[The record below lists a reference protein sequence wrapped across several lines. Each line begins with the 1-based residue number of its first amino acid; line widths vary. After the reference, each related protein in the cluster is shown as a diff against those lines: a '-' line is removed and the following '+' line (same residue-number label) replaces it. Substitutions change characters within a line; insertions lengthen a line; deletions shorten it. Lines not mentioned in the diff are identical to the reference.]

1 MIEAVTFKL
10 TRNGLIILLDDNLDF
25 ASIKRLLKKKLEES
39 KDFFQGAILK
49 TVIRGRELEK
59 YELDELRQLIYLETG
74 FDDVTEDVVTFDW
87 SKNTIEGKTK
97 FYRGTMRSG
106 NLINFKGNVVV
117 MGDVNPGAEIIAT
130 GNVLVTGSIKGMVHA
145 GCKGNRNAIV
155 SAQGIYPT
163 QLRIA
168 DLITVSPNEKHEKIS
183 GFETAYIKDNEIYI
197 VEEWF

>member
-10 TRNGLIILLDDNLDF
+10 TKNGLVIVLDDNLDF
-25 ASIKRLLKKKLEES
+25 NTIKRLLKKKLEES

-49 TVIRGRELEK
+49 TTIQGRDLEDYELE
-59 YELDELRQLIYLETG
+59 ELRQIISSETG
-74 FDDVTEDVVTFDW
+74 FEDIAEEVVTFDW
-87 SKNTIEGKTK
+87 SKNTVEGKTK

-106 NLINFKGNVVV
+106 NQINYKGNVVV

-130 GNVLVTGSIKGMVHA
+130 GNIVVTGVLKGTVHA

-155 SAQGIYPT
+155 SAKGIYPT

-168 DLITVSPNEKHEKIS
+168 DLITVSPEDKPNEVQN
-183 GFETAYIKDNEIYI
+183 FETACIRDNNIYI
-197 VEEWF
+197 IEE

>member
-10 TRNGLIILLDDNLDF
+10 TKNGLIILLDDNLDF
-25 ASIKRLLKKKLEES
+25 STIKRLLKKKLEES
-39 KDFFQGAILK
+39 KDFFQGVMLK
-49 TVIRGRELEK
+49 TTIKGRELEK
-59 YELDELRQLIYLETG
+59 YELDELRQIISTETG
-74 FDDVTEDVVTFDW
+74 FSEIEEDVVTFDW
-87 SKNTIEGKTK
+87 SKNFVEGKTK

-130 GNVLVTGSIKGMVHA
+130 GNVLVTGIIKGTIHA

-155 SAQGIYPT
+155 SARGIYPT

-168 DLITVSPNEKHEKIS
+168 DLITVSPAGKVEKNES
-183 GFETAYIKDNEIYI
+183 FETAYIKDNTICIMDE
-197 VEEWF
+197 

>member
-25 ASIKRLLKKKLEES
+25 STIKRLLKKKLEES

-49 TVIRGRELEK
+49 TTIKGRDLEAYELE
-59 YELDELRQLIYLETG
+59 ELKQLINSETG
-74 FDDVTEDVVTFDW
+74 FEDISEDVVTFDW
-87 SKNTIEGKTK
+87 SKNTVEGKTK

-106 NLINFKGNVVV
+106 NKISFKGNVVV
-117 MGDVNPGAEIIAT
+117 MGDINPGAEVIAT
-130 GNVLVTGSIKGMVHA
+130 GNILVTGMLKGTVHA

-168 DLITVSPNEKHEKIS
+168 DLITVSPENKYEKVMS
-183 GFETAYIKDNEIYI
+183 FETAYIKDNMICIADE
-197 VEEWF
+197 

>member
-10 TRNGLIILLDDNLDF
+10 TKNGLIIVLDDNLDF

-49 TVIRGRELEK
+49 TIIKGRDLEK
-59 YELDELRQLIYLETG
+59 YELDELRNLIHSETG
-74 FDDVTEDVVTFDW
+74 FEDITEDVVTFDW
-87 SKNTIEGKTK
+87 SKNTVEGKTK

-106 NLINFKGNVVV
+106 NQINFKGNVVV

-130 GNVLVTGSIKGMVHA
+130 GNILITGTLKGTVHA

-168 DLITVSPNEKHEKIS
+168 DLITISPTDKVEKGI
-183 GFETAYIKDNEIYI
+183 GFETAYIRDDMICISDE
-197 VEEWF
+197 

>member
-10 TRNGLIILLDDNLDF
+10 TKNGLVIVLDDNLDF
-25 ASIKRLLKKKLEES
+25 NTIKRLLKKKLEES

-49 TVIRGRELEK
+49 TTIQGRDLED
-59 YELDELRQLIYLETG
+59 YELQELRQIISSETG
-74 FDDVTEDVVTFDW
+74 FEDIDEEVVTFDW

-106 NLINFKGNVVV
+106 NQINYKGNVVV

-130 GNVLVTGSIKGMVHA
+130 GNIIVTGTLKGTVHA

-155 SAQGIYPT
+155 SAKGIYPT

-168 DLITVSPNEKHEKIS
+168 DLITVSPEDKPNEIQN
-183 GFETAYIKDNEIYI
+183 FETACIRDNNIYI
-197 VEEWF
+197 IEE